1 MKALDIGGG
10 GEMDGSSAGDGG
22 ELKNVVISL
31 AWETVQSFGERRG
44 LRVQMSPF

>member
-22 ELKNVVISL
+22 GLKNVVISPGMRDGAVL
-31 AWETVQSFGERRG
+31 WRT
-44 LRVQMSPF
+44 